1 MGVESETVLRL
12 LEGVQPLPID
22 GPNVEIW
29 ETAYPV
35 GQVIEAM
42 AGPGVKVVLLDDAFD
57 FLTGLGLVC
66 RSKGGRVWGAGEGEN
81 SSAG

>member
-1 MGVESETVLRL
+1 
-12 LEGVQPLPID
+12 
-22 GPNVEIW
+22 
-29 ETAYPV
+29 
-35 GQVIEAM
+35 M

-66 RSKGGRVWGAGEGEN
+66 RSKGGRVCGAGEGEN